1 MVFQQVLTVG
11 RAGVGERSSPI
22 LGKDEVA
29 SSNLASS
36 SINTPNPSGLGVFYG
51 KKGDIIRSDGV
62 SRQYFNYDRGWDV
75 EPTDENAQLATEV
88 LLHSENW

>member
-1 MVFQQVLTVG
+1 MGFLLDI
-11 RAGVGERSSPI
+11 RS
-22 LGKDEVA
+22 LG
-29 SSNLASS
+29 
-36 SINTPNPSGLGVFYG
+36 T
-51 KKGDIIRSDGV
+51 GDLIRSDGV